1 MGWSCTIFD
10 WDGVVVNSSV
20 IHRQSWEKL
29 SFELNLKLP
38 SDHFEQGFGKRNETI
53 IPEILKWTD
62 SDELI
67 SRWGKRKEEIYR
79 EIANSDGISLGPG
92 AKEFLRLIK
101 QHQIRSVVG
110 SSTERANIELAMK
123 QHKLEPFFEG
133 VIASEDVSIG
143 KPDPEVFLKAA
154 NSLGLSPSGC
164 LVIEDSPHGI
174 EAGQRG
180 GMKTLALTT
189 SHPKEVFSQ
198 LKPDFIF
205 SSLKT
210 IDLDEVKA
218 AFTQP

>member
-1 MGWSCTIFD
+1 MNWAGTIFD

-20 IHRQSWEKL
+20 IHLQSWEKL
-29 SFELNLKLP
+29 ADELNLELP
-38 SDHFEQGFGKRNETI
+38 PHHFERGFGKRNETI
-53 IPEILKWTD
+53 IPEILKWTE

-79 EIANSDGISLGPG
+79 EIAQNDGISIGEG
-92 AKEFLRLIK
+92 AREFLTLIQQK
-101 QHQIRSVVG
+101 KITSVVG
-110 SSTERANIELAMK
+110 SSTECANIKLAIQ
-123 QHKLEPFFEG
+123 QHKLEDFFEG

-143 KPDPEVFLKAA
+143 KPNPEVFLKAA
-154 NSLGLSPSGC
+154 NILGLSPSEC

-189 SHPKEVFSQ
+189 THPKDVFSE
-198 LKPDFIF
+198 LKPDLVF

-210 IDLDEVKA
+210 IDLDQVMQIFE
-218 AFTQP
+218 